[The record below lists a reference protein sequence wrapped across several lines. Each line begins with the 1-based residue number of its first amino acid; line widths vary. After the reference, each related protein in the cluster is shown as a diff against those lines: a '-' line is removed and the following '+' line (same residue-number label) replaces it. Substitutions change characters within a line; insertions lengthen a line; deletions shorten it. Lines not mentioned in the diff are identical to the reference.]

1 MNNVFVTPRNAA
13 TISSRARAACAIA
26 AVLASCVWMAPLA
39 HAASKS
45 MDNAGAGSASG
56 NPAAPALPPGMV
68 ARVNAAFITQDQLDE
83 AVRATNQPVTPALI
97 TSVKNQLVAREVFR
111 QAAQQAHYDT
121 RPQVVE
127 AVNQARTAAMIT
139 AYLRDEVK
147 APTITDADVKAKYTE
162 IVSSLGQYEFKPS
175 VIEVKDAA
183 VATMVLGQL
192 KNGGDFAQLAKQY
205 SQGPGAAQGGTL
217 TWVSFKTPIQAGQT
231 QNWPQPLA
239 EALVKLPEGAL
250 SSEPVKVGETYWIL
264 RVEQKRAT
272 QVPPFDQIKVAL
284 HEQLERAAIE
294 KATASIA
301 VNLIKNASIQQ

>member
-1 MNNVFVTPRNAA
+1 
-13 TISSRARAACAIA
+13 
-26 AVLASCVWMAPLA
+26 
-39 HAASKS
+39 
-45 MDNAGAGSASG
+45 
-56 NPAAPALPPGMV
+56 MV

-192 KNGGDFAQLAKQY
+192 KKGGDFAQLAKQY